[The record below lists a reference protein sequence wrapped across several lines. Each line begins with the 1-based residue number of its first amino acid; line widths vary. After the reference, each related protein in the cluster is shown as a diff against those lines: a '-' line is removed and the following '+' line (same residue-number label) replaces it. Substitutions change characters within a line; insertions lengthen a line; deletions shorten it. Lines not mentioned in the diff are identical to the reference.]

1 MSARDAIQVE
11 QALRKTAQL
20 RHLTL
25 SLRWAS
31 EGAARERL
39 LSGFDSFLQQ
49 SLTSAQGSNPVP
61 LPSVEA
67 LLAGIRACWARGD
80 YATMQNVAGLLPR
93 DLFDRHILLRAYVT
107 AAADSAHHE

>member
-20 RHLTL
+20 RNLTL

-31 EGAARERL
+31 KAAARERL
-39 LSGFDSFLQQ
+39 LSEFDSFLQQ
-49 SLTSAQGSNPVP
+49 SVTAAQGSNPAP
-61 LPSVEA
+61 LPSIEA

-80 YATMQNVAGLLPR
+80 DATVRNVAGLLSR
-93 DLFDRHILLRAYVT
+93 DLLDRHILLRAYVT
-107 AAADSAHHE
+107 AAADSPHDE